1 MKQSEFNQIKAFIN
15 YLSRKQSTG
24 EARAALEDV
33 VVYLSDL
40 ADKAQKIDG
49 RSESWTEERKTA
61 HKDFW
66 AKRREDK
73 LLEKEVARSEKEATK
88 KIWFWDYDN
97 EPPTHVTKEE
107 AAEIVGKTKQQID
120 KGLLQDNCVMA
131 MPKQL
136 RSVCFT
142 LTNSPQALHWA
153 LQQTDRTLSQR
164 PKSKK

>member
-1 MKQSEFNQIKAFIN
+1 MKQSEFNQIKAFIS
-15 YLSRKQSTG
+15 YLSRKQSNG
-24 EARAALEDV
+24 EAKAVLEDV
-33 VVYLSDL
+33 VAYLSDL
-40 ADKAQKIDG
+40 LENNTKIDG

-73 LLEKEVARSEKEATK
+73 LLEKEVVKSEKEAAK

-142 LTNSPQALHWA
+142 LTNSSQALHWA